1 MKVLKVLSVLVVLA
15 GVVALALVGA
25 PSVFGRFD
33 SPVLAQGRL
42 SAGAQ
47 NRAHDRA
54 EAGIFGA
61 RGGRIGVS
69 ARDLEAAEAD
79 RQKVEGGVFI
89 EDVQPHSPAA
99 KAGLKPSDVLVE
111 LDGERVR
118 GARQFSRLVHETPPG
133 RTVKA
138 TIVRD
143 GRRSDVQLTPAE
155 GGGPDVVINGDRL
168 RDRLGNLADRL
179 PSFDLDLDLDLPGM
193 MASPRRLGVSVQQMT
208 DQLANYFGAKEGV
221 LVVAVTDGSAA
232 AKAGLKAGDVI
243 TSIDS
248 QRVRSR
254 QDLTRALRDV
264 TDDAEVTIGIVRDK
278 KESSLKARLEPRQP
292 TRSRRSV

>member
-1 MKVLKVLSVLVVLA
+1 MKLLKILRVL
-15 GVVALALVGA
+15 VALAGIVALAAVGT
-25 PSVFGRFD
+25 PSVSGRLD
-33 SPVLAQGRL
+33 SPVFAQGRPSG
-42 SAGAQ
+42 SARGGP
-47 NRAHDRA
+47 HDRA
-54 EAGIFGA
+54 EVSIFGA

-79 RQKVEGGVFI
+79 RQKLEGGVMI
-89 EDVQPHSPAA
+89 EDVQPDSPAA
-99 KAGLKPSDVLVE
+99 KAGLKRSDVLVE
-111 LDGERVR
+111 FDGERVR
-118 GARQFSRLVHETPPG
+118 SARQFLRLGQETPPG

-155 GGGPDVVINGDRL
+155 GGGPEVVINGDRL

-179 PSFDLDLDLDLPGM
+179 PDFDLDLDLDLPGM
-193 MASPRRLGVSVQQMT
+193 PSSRGRLGASVQQMT
-208 DQLANYFGAKEGV
+208 DQLANYFGAKEGA

-243 TSIDS
+243 TSINS

-264 TDDAEVTIGIVRDK
+264 KEDAEVTIGIVRGK
-278 KESSLKARLEPRQP
+278 KESSLKARLESRRP
-292 TRSRRSV
+292 TRSGRSV